1 MMMMTTVIGPSI
13 VPQPAADDCVVV
25 DLAVYI
31 ISLLL
36 LLIDTS
42 VPTTDGGAKYAFSSF
57 SIRQ

>member
-1 MMMMTTVIGPSI
+1 MMTTVIGPSI
-13 VPQPAADDCVVV
+13 VPQPAADDGVVV
-25 DLAVYI
+25 DFSVCI